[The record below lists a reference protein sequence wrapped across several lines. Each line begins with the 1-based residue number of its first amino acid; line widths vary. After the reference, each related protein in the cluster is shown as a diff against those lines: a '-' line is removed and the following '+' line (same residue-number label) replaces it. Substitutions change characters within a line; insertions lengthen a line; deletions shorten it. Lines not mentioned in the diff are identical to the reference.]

1 MDIDKISISIS
12 FQAWPFN
19 LPGRIATFIQYYLTL
34 PAVGWLGLFAP
45 QDGCCRY
52 LLALA
57 QPPTHELIEIELIS
71 SNELYLGVEDG
82 RLSFGPMMSS
92 SSSSKKILLALTAL
106 AYTDFLQ
113 HANNTIKYT
122 TPV

>member
-1 MDIDKISISIS
+1 MYIDKISISIS
-12 FQAWPFN
+12 FQAWAFN

-71 SNELYLGVEDG
+71 SSELYLGVEDG
-82 RLSFGPMMSS
+82 LLSFGPMM

-106 AYTDFLQ
+106 VYTDFLQ